1 MVIRIP
7 KTLKKKTKKKKQK
20 KGEEKEKRQ
29 EREREER
36 EERAGKKEREI
47 EIMLPH
53 VSLPSHIAQG
63 PHVSPFALGNS
74 SLGSTQ
80 VDGSG
85 SVVGGESL
93 NVSRASGEVISVKP
107 VDAEKKRTLSP
118 YVTGNSVLAIKYK
131 GGVLMACD
139 MLGAYGSTKRYKNVQ
154 RVFKVNET
162 TIVGA
167 SGEISDFQYISNLL
181 EELTTQDFC
190 YDDGCTLT
198 PKEIHAYLCRV
209 LYNRRN
215 KMDPLWNSLVVA
227 GVDPLTGESF
237 IGSVGM
243 LGTSYTDSHVA
254 TSFGNYLSRPLFREF
269 QRDDMSLEEAV
280 SLMQEALRVL
290 FYRDKTSIN
299 KYILA
304 KVEKEEGVAIS
315 KPFALDTK
323 WDLKA
328 FVNPSKHAVGSW

>member
-1 MVIRIP
+1 MFP
-7 KTLKKKTKKKKQK
+7 SSQ
-20 KGEEKEKRQ
+20 
-29 EREREER
+29 
-36 EERAGKKEREI
+36 
-47 EIMLPH
+47 
-53 VSLPSHIAQG
+53 LPSHIANG
-63 PHVSPFALGNS
+63 PHVTPFRQTGQLDRQDHRSEDVHVPSNAASVPFAVTPATEHTEVNLGEPRKH
-74 SLGSTQ
+74 T
-80 VDGSG
+80 
-85 SVVGGESL
+85 
-93 NVSRASGEVISVKP
+93 
-107 VDAEKKRTLSP
+107 TYP
-118 YVTGNSVLAIKYK
+118 YVTGNSVLAIKFK
-131 GGVLMACD
+131 DGVLMACD
-139 MLGAYGSTKRYKNVQ
+139 MLGAYGSTKRYKSVQ
-154 RVFKVNET
+154 RIFQVNET

-181 EELTTQDFC
+181 EELMTKDFC

-227 GVDPLTGESF
+227 GVDKGESF

-269 QRDDMSLEEAV
+269 QKDDMPLEEAV
-280 SLMQEALRVL
+280 KLMQDALRVL
-290 FYRDKTSIN
+290 FYRDKSSIN
-299 KYILA
+299 KFILA
-304 KVEKEEGVAIS
+304 KVDGEGVGIS

-328 FVNPSKHAVGSW
+328 FMNPSKHAVGSW

>member
-1 MVIRIP
+1 MIP
-7 KTLKKKTKKKKQK
+7 HCQ
-20 KGEEKEKRQ
+20 
-29 EREREER
+29 
-36 EERAGKKEREI
+36 
-47 EIMLPH
+47 
-53 VSLPSHIAQG
+53 LPSHIATG
-63 PHVSPFALGNS
+63 PHVSPFVSHNEAGAPYGDHRSEDVHVPANPAS
-74 SLGSTQ
+74 VPFAVAPST
-80 VDGSG
+80 DK
-85 SVVGGESL
+85 
-93 NVSRASGEVISVKP
+93 GEVAMGEPRKH
-107 VDAEKKRTLSP
+107 TTTP

-131 GGVLMACD
+131 DGVLMACD
-139 MLGAYGSTKRYKNVQ
+139 MLGAYGSTKRYKSVQ
-154 RVFKVNET
+154 RIIRVNDT

-181 EELTTQDFC
+181 EELMTQDFC
-190 YDDGCTLT
+190 YDDGCTMT
-198 PKEIHAYLCRV
+198 PSEIHAYLCRV
-209 LYNRRN
+209 MYNRRN

-227 GVDPLTGESF
+227 GVDKNGKEGNKSF

-299 KYILA
+299 KFVLA
-304 KVEKEEGVAIS
+304 KVDGEGVAIS

-323 WDLKA
+323 WDFKA
-328 FVNPSKHAVGSW
+328 FMNPSKHAVGSW